1 LVNLLSLDPTSDF
14 SSRFN
19 SQTMHHSRRKS
30 GHGLPNTSSTDVRK
44 AAVTATESS
53 KYKRPVMTRKQTP
66 QKLGRSQR
74 EREREKT
81 ESWEDERESFP
92 QFW

>member
-1 LVNLLSLDPTSDF
+1 
-14 SSRFN
+14 
-19 SQTMHHSRRKS
+19 MHHSRRKS

-44 AAVTATESS
+44 TVTATESS

-74 EREREKT
+74 DRERENT